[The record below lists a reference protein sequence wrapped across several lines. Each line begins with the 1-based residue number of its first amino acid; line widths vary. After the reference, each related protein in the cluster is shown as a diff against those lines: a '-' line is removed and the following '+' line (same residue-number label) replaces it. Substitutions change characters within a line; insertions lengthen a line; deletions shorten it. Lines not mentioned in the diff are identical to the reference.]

1 MTKHEDS
8 DALVFFGASGDLAF
22 KQIFPALYQMVR
34 KGGLNVPIIGV
45 AKSGWTIDNL
55 RGRARESL
63 QQHGGAVDEAA
74 FTRLVER
81 MQYIDGD
88 YRDIATFRQ
97 LRALLKDA
105 KRPLHYLAIPPSLFR
120 EVAEA
125 LHQAGCAEGARVV
138 IEKPFGRNLA
148 SAQSLNQL
156 LLRYFPEPAIFRI
169 DHFLGKEAV
178 ENLLFFRFAN
188 TFLEPVWNRNYV
200 HSVQIIMAETFGV
213 QGRGRLYDEL
223 GAIRDV
229 VQNHLLEVVAFLAM
243 EPPVRTEAEPLRNEQ
258 VKVFEAIPPIEPR
271 GVVRGQY
278 KGYRNESGVG
288 AASKME
294 TFVAIR
300 LEVDSWRWTG
310 VPFLV
315 CAGKCM
321 PVTATEV
328 IVKLKKSPL
337 WKLPVGSNYFR
348 FRLGPDFSLSLGAQV
363 KRPGAPMEPAPVELS
378 AMKLNETGELA
389 SYERLLTDAMHGD
402 PMLFVRQDAV
412 EAAWRIVEPILGG
425 STPLYE
431 YEPGSWGPAEA
442 ARLAEH
448 AAGWH
453 RPAP

>member
-1 MTKHEDS
+1 MTRHEDS

-22 KQIFPALYQMVR
+22 KQIFPALYQMVQ

-45 AKSGWTIDNL
+45 AKSGWTIDDL
-55 RGRARESL
+55 RRRARESL
-63 QQHGGAVDEAA
+63 DWHGTAISEPA
-74 FTRLVER
+74 FTRLTER

-88 YRDIATFRQ
+88 YREIATFER
-97 LRALLKDA
+97 LRTVLKDA
-105 KRPLHYLAIPPSLFR
+105 KHPLHYLAIPPSLFR

-125 LHQAGCAEGARVV
+125 LHHAGCAQGARVV
-138 IEKPFGRNLA
+138 LEKPFGRNLA

-156 LLRYFPEPAIFRI
+156 LLRYFPESSIFRI

-200 HSVQIIMAETFGV
+200 HSVQIIMAESFGV

-229 VQNHLLEVVAFLAM
+229 VQNHLLELVAFLAM
-243 EPPVRTEAEPLRNEQ
+243 EPPSRTEAEPLRNEQ

-271 GVVRGQY
+271 CVVRGQY
-278 KGYRNESGVG
+278 KGYRQEDGVDP
-288 AASKME
+288 ASKME
-294 TFVAIR
+294 TFAAIR

-315 CAGKCM
+315 LAGKSM

-328 IVKLKKSPL
+328 IVKLKRSPL
-337 WKLPVGSNYFR
+337 WKLPAGSNYFR

-363 KRPGAPMEPAPVELS
+363 KRPGALMEPAPVELS
-378 AMKLNETGELA
+378 AMKLDSTAGMA
-389 SYERLLTDAMHGD
+389 SYERLLTDAMRGD

-412 EAAWRIVEPILGG
+412 EAAWRIVEPILACD
-425 STPLYE
+425 PLYE

-448 AAGWH
+448 AGGWR
-453 RPAP
+453 RPLS

>member
-1 MTKHEDS
+1 MKNHEES

-22 KQIFPALYQMVR
+22 KQVFPALYQMVR
-34 KGGLNVPIIGV
+34 KGGLNIPIIGV

-55 RGRARESL
+55 RRRARESL
-63 QQHGGAVDEAA
+63 ERHGGVVDEGG

-81 MQYIDGD
+81 MRYIDGD
-88 YRDIATFRQ
+88 YRDLATFRE
-97 LRALLKDA
+97 LRAMLEDA
-105 KRPLHYLAIPPSLFR
+105 KHPLHYLAIPPSLFR
-120 EVAEA
+120 DVAEG
-125 LHQAGCAEGARVV
+125 LHQAGCTEGARVV

-156 LLRYFPEPAIFRI
+156 LSRYFPEPAIFRI

-188 TFLEPVWNRNYV
+188 TFLEPVWNRHYV
-200 HSVQIIMAETFGV
+200 HSVQIIMAEAFGI

-229 VQNHLLEVVAFLAM
+229 VQNHLLQVVAFLAM

-271 GVVRGQY
+271 SVVRGQY
-278 KGYRNESGVG
+278 KGYRQESGVNSD
-288 AASKME
+288 SKME
-294 TFVAIR
+294 TFAAIR
-300 LEVDSWRWTG
+300 MEVDSWRWTG
-310 VPFLV
+310 VPFLIS
-315 CAGKCM
+315 AGKFM

-337 WKLPVGSNYFR
+337 WKLPAGSNYFR

-363 KRPGAPMEPAPVELS
+363 KHPGALMAPAPVELS
-378 AMKLNETGELA
+378 AMKLDETGELA
-389 SYERLLTDAMHGD
+389 PYERLLTDAMHGD

-412 EAAWRIVEPILGG
+412 EAAWRIVEPILTAG
-425 STPLYE
+425 TPLYE
-431 YEPGSWGPAEA
+431 YEPGSWGPSEA

-448 AAGWH
+448 DGGWH
-453 RPAP
+453 HPLP